1 MTTDRAPARSTSRP
15 VNAGTARPASAPIEI
30 TGPATFSGSP
40 TSLVRYT
47 SVSGRNKPD
56 PKLSTPSA
64 VSSAL
69 WFRCAEWAIWFRC
82 AVRGEVKRLGGAQAL
97 NFIRKSW
104 HLPGGPGRPYGGND
118 LGLLHRVTESVAPVT
133 PGADGF
139 RGAAERGP

>member
-64 VSSAL
+64 VSSAV
-69 WFRCAEWAIWFRC
+69 WFRC

-104 HLPGGPGRPYGGND
+104 HLPGGPGRPYGGSD
-118 LGLLHRVTESVAPVT
+118 LGVLHSVTESVAPVT